1 MKYLICFLLVF
12 VSYNSIAQTA
22 VGIKGGTNFTF
33 FNENQ
38 EQFEEQVRTEVGYF
52 AGLFVDVPLG
62 EAFHLQPE
70 LLYKGLG
77 EFRFIN
83 APIYVRYDVGANFA
97 LLAGPSLNYFFDF
110 FSNNFKVRADIST
123 LYQLS
128 ETLDINL
135 KFTLGLE
142 EVSPNVLFIG
152 LGYRL

>member
-1 MKYLICFLLVF
+1 MKYLIIFMFLLVH
-12 VSYNSIAQTA
+12 SMLLAQGQI
-22 VGIKGGTNFTF
+22 GIKGGTNFTF

-38 EQFEEQVRTEVGYF
+38 EQFGEQVRTEVGYF

-62 EAFHLQPE
+62 ESFHVQPE

-83 APIYVRYDVGANFA
+83 APIYVRYDVGANIA

-110 FSNNFKVRADIST
+110 FSNSFKVRADIST
-123 LYQLS
+123 LYQITES
-128 ETLDINL
+128 LDINL

-142 EVSPNVLFIG
+142 EVSPNVLFLG

>member
-1 MKYLICFLLVF
+1 MKYLILILLFITPCFLF
-12 VSYNSIAQTA
+12 SQAQ

-38 EQFEEQVRTEVGYF
+38 EQFGEQVRTEVGYF
-52 AGLFVDVPLG
+52 AGLFIDVPLG
-62 EAFHLQPE
+62 EAFHVQPE

-77 EFRFIN
+77 EFRFVN
-83 APIYVRYDVGANFA
+83 APIYVRYDVGANIA

-123 LYQLS
+123 LYQITES
-128 ETLDINL
+128 LDINL

-142 EVSPNVLFIG
+142 EVSPNVLFLG